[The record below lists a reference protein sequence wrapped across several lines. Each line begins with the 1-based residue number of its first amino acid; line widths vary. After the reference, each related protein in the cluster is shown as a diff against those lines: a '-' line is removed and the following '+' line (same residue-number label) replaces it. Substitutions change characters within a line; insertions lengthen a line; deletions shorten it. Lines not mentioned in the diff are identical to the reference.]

1 MENCKLLLRSSF
13 KFSLFLRLL
22 KVLTKFVQSK
32 VLILEML
39 NFTLGIWHHS
49 PDRGGKSVL
58 FDAWTSYSSGIG
70 MFLSPVRGTV

>member
-39 NFTLGIWHHS
+39 NFTLGI
-49 PDRGGKSVL
+49 
-58 FDAWTSYSSGIG
+58 
-70 MFLSPVRGTV
+70 